1 MDEVKKQTWDETRR
15 KISAIVGQL
24 IPPGQFEE
32 VALEVDRS
40 GMLNQK
46 NIIRILIVLY
56 NYLEA
61 NATE

>member
-1 MDEVKKQTWDETRR
+1 MADLQKQTWDETRR
-15 KISAIVGQL
+15 KVSAIIGQL
-24 IPPGQFEE
+24 IPPGDFER

-46 NIIRILIVLY
+46 NMIRILIVLY
-56 NYLEA
+56 NYLET